1 MLSCTQLRQWVSSFP
16 VAIPHSRSFAP
27 IRATCVQ
34 LALCRLFRAIVPP
47 TQFWKTFLWS
57 RSLAI
62 HSLIHIFF
70 RPNRPKNASKIF
82 EGEGKAHVKTK
93 LIKLSLLSRALL
105 CDSSSRSRHAPHLGD
120 RMEPPYLCGIPAK
133 NAPLHGFP
141 YGFTRSRNV
150 TYCHLLLPLA
160 NCCCYICCWHDD
172 KTHHGHVS
180 ETRKFA
186 N

>member
-1 MLSCTQLRQWVSSFP
+1 MRAACTMQTFP
-16 VAIPHSRSFAP
+16 CYSPTHSVLKNVFVKSISRY
-27 IRATCVQ
+27 
-34 LALCRLFRAIVPP
+34 
-47 TQFWKTFLWS
+47 TQYHTY
-57 RSLAI
+57 
-62 HSLIHIFF
+62 FF

-93 LIKLSLLSRALL
+93 LIKLSLLTRALL

-160 NCCCYICCWHDD
+160 NCCCYICC
-172 KTHHGHVS
+172 
-180 ETRKFA
+180 
-186 N
+186 